1 MIRRSTVDK
10 ILDIK
15 PRNEIYNFIKENPG
29 YHFREI
35 SRKLDMPSSTLKYNL
50 NYLQR
55 KGFISKRS
63 EKGYLRFYISEKI
76 SANEKK
82 LLSVLRE
89 PVPRNIILY
98 LILYF
103 ESSQKEIVEFAQK
116 WEKHPS
122 KIGYH
127 LNKHRTTIA
136 FHMKK
141 LLNEDIL
148 TSINKGSEIIYRI
161 NDLDEILDLIIK
173 YDKSV
178 LADAYGR
185 FLKYVNDSYSNSVQG
200 VDEFIDFF
208 SELFPPSFRS

>member
-35 SRKLDMPSSTLKYNL
+35 SRKLDMPSSTLKYHL

-55 KGFISKRS
+55 KGFISKKS
-63 EKGYLRFYISEKI
+63 EKGYLRFYISEEI

-82 LLSVLRE
+82 LLSILRE
-89 PVPRNIILY
+89 PVPRSIILY

-103 ESSQKEIVEFAQK
+103 SSSQKGIIEFAQK
-116 WEKHPS
+116 WKDHPS

-136 FHMKK
+136 FHIKK
-141 LLNEDIL
+141 LLKEDVLI
-148 TSINKGSEIIYRI
+148 SMNRGSEVIYRI

-178 LADAYGR
+178 LAEAYGR
-185 FLKYVNDSYSNSVQG
+185 FLVHIDDSYSSTARG
-200 VDEFIDFF
+200 VDKAIDVF
-208 SELFPPSFRS
+208 SELFPPPFCS